1 MWYRYDTMLIWQA
14 ARATSAALT
23 YFDPITIDHKTYSD
37 GGLLFNNPISQV
49 HSEASEVFPNRKQII
64 VSLGTGKLIT
74 KAWDPNLL
82 TIAKGLAEI
91 ATETEKEADGFYNR
105 DNGNMAREMR
115 YFRFNVPELG
125 GKDLA
130 ESDPGSL
137 ADIRGMTEKYLDE
150 AELRRKVQSCA
161 GGLAEGTL
169 LSQNLSQQDLE
180 SSSLGPV
187 PSVGELESRMTA
199 LR

>member
-1 MWYRYDTMLIWQA
+1 MLIWQA

-49 HSEASEVFPNRKQII
+49 HSEASEVFPDRKQII

-91 ATETEKEADGFYNR
+91 ATETEREADGFYNR
-105 DNGNMAREMR
+105 DNGRMAREMR

-125 GKDLA
+125 EKDLA

-137 ADIRGMTEKYLDE
+137 ADIRGMTEQYLDE
-150 AELRRKVQSCA
+150 AEIRRKVQSCA
-161 GGLAEGTL
+161 VGLAEGMFSIQML
-169 LSQNLSQQDLE
+169 RQQDLE
-180 SSSLGPV
+180 NSLPGSA
-187 PSVGELESRMTA
+187 PSAEELELRIAA
-199 LR
+199 LRG

>member
-1 MWYRYDTMLIWQA
+1 MLIWQA

-37 GGLLFNNPISQV
+37 GGLLFNNPVSQV
-49 HSEASEVFPNRKQII
+49 HTEASEVFPDRKQII
-64 VSLGTGKLIT
+64 ISLGTGKLIT
-74 KAWDPNLL
+74 KAWDPTLL

-91 ATETEKEADGFYNR
+91 ATGTEKEADGFYNR
-105 DNGNMAREMR
+105 DNGRMAREMR

-130 ESDPGSL
+130 ESDPASL

-150 AELRRKVQSCA
+150 AEIRRRVQLCA
-161 GGLAEGTL
+161 GNLAEGTSPIQIPSRQIPNAL
-169 LSQNLSQQDLE
+169 P
-180 SSSLGPV
+180 GPV
-187 PSVGELESRMTA
+187 PSAEELELRIAA
-199 LR
+199 LRG